1 MTVYVNASYA
11 NLSRDSDSN
20 LALGNI
26 SRGKCITV
34 TIHILIRGTYG
45 HFLLAPAQS
54 IINLFRKHEKY

>member
-20 LALGNI
+20 LALGNV

-34 TIHILIRGTYG
+34 TIHILIK
-45 HFLLAPAQS
+45 FLRDLRAPS
-54 IINLFRKHEKY
+54 SSFRSVNYLLI